1 MSIDN
6 LKESDW
12 DKAIKGLASNKQVG
26 GNHYK
31 TLKISPTE
39 YVYANNLSWNLGNVV
54 KYITRRK
61 TDQVEDRVNDL
72 LKAKHYIDLELQMV
86 FGRDG
91 EGNDIGPYTIET
103 KV

>member
-1 MSIDN
+1 
-6 LKESDW
+6 
-12 DKAIKGLASNKQVG
+12 
-26 GNHYK
+26 
-31 TLKISPTE
+31 
-39 YVYANNLSWNLGNVV
+39 
-54 KYITRRK
+54 
-61 TDQVEDRVNDL
+61 VEDRVNDL